1 MVADQLFHCFRELKS
16 QKIHCLFRFTTQIM
30 CKRIKCLKYKIYF
43 GVIINSRYKLFYF
56 WVVTKLRR
64 KQLCVEK
71 VWKNG
76 LQTYFGLAILNDVPF
91 VQNTVVPADGTEEV
105 NVIPHHVV
113 RCYNQIVLLHLLLNS
128 KIKQTS

>member
-1 MVADQLFHCFRELKS
+1 MAN
-16 QKIHCLFRFTTQIM
+16 IA
-30 CKRIKCLKYKIYF
+30 
-43 GVIINSRYKLFYF
+43 
-56 WVVTKLRR
+56 
-64 KQLCVEK
+64 LCILYRVGI
-71 VWKNG
+71 NG

-105 NVIPHHVV
+105 NVIPHHVI